1 MDASPL
7 AGWENFY
14 VIIGSSAGG
23 LTGLT
28 FVVIALIRDAARV
41 QPTGLHAFVTPTIV
55 HFGAALALAAYLS
68 MPHQSVPTLSAG
80 VGVVGLGGLSYGGLV
95 AARLRRQGSRYV
107 PVRED
112 WIWNAILP
120 MSAYCGL
127 TASAV
132 LMWHR
137 PLESL
142 YVVGAMSLL
151 LLFIGIHNAWD
162 IAVWMTLHNE
172 PDTK

>member
-41 QPTGLHAFVTPTIV
+41 QPAGLHAFVTPTIV

-80 VGVVGLGGLSYGGLV
+80 VGVVGLGGLSYGGLLG
-95 AARLRRQGSRYV
+95 APLRPPGGRHR
-107 PVRED
+107 PVREG
-112 WIWNAILP
+112 WVLE
-120 MSAYCGL
+120 CGL
-127 TASAV
+127 PTA
-132 LMWHR
+132 
-137 PLESL
+137 
-142 YVVGAMSLL
+142 
-151 LLFIGIHNAWD
+151 
-162 IAVWMTLHNE
+162 
-172 PDTK
+172 PDRGPHA

>member
-28 FVVIALIRDAARV
+28 FVVIALIRDATRV

-80 VGVVGLGGLSYGGLV
+80 VGLVGLGGLSYGGLV

-107 PVRED
+107 PVRAD
-112 WIWNAILP
+112 WIWNAILAT
-120 MSAYCGL
+120 SAYGAL
-127 TASAV
+127 TAYAV
-132 LMWHR
+132 VMWHR
-137 PLESL
+137 PHECL
-142 YVVGAMSLL
+142 YVGVGLSALPLVMR
-151 LLFIGIHNAWD
+151 
-162 IAVWMTLHNE
+162 IAKSGDVRVVIT
-172 PDTK
+172 

>member
-41 QPTGLHAFVTPTIV
+41 QPAGLHAFVTPTIV

-80 VGVVGLGGLSYGGLV
+80 VGVVGLGGLSYGGAV
-95 AARLRRQGSRYV
+95 AAPRPRQGRRRV
-107 PVRED
+107 PGRR
-112 WIWNAILP
+112 
-120 MSAYCGL
+120 GR
-127 TASAV
+127 V
-132 LMWHR
+132 LEAR
-137 PLESL
+137 PPP
-142 YVVGAMSLL
+142 A
-151 LLFIGIHNAWD
+151 A
-162 IAVWMTLHNE
+162 
-172 PDTK
+172 